1 MAFLYSDE
9 NFPHPVVE
17 KLRALGNDVLTAQ
30 DAGQA
35 NQRIPDDQV
44 LAFATTL
51 DRAVITHNR
60 RDYIRLHRASAQ
72 HAGIIVC
79 THEPDVDGLA
89 RRIHESLATS
99 PDLLGQLIRI
109 TRT

>member
-1 MAFLYSDE
+1 MAALYSDE
-9 NFPHPVVE
+9 NFPHTVVE
-17 KLRALGNDVLTAQ
+17 KLHELGLDVLTAQ

-44 LAFATTL
+44 LAYATTL

-60 RDYIRLHRASAQ
+60 RDYIRLHRASEQ

-79 THEPDVDGLA
+79 THDPDVQGLA
-89 RRIHESLATS
+89 QRIHAALEAT
-99 PDLLGQLIRI
+99 PDLRGQLLRI
-109 TRT
+109 TRK